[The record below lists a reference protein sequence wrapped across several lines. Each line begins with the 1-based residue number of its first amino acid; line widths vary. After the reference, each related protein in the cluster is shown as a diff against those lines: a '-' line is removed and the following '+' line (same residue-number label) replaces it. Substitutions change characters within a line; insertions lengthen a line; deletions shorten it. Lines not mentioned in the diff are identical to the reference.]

1 MKLKQLNKLFIGL
14 HISAIILALL
24 EIILNFRSGNT
35 ETAYAWGCCLTWI
48 IIAYNYNRKNY

>member
-14 HISAIILALL
+14 HILAIILALL

-48 IIAYNYNRKNY
+48 VIAYNRKNY